1 MVGRQNGLLHTLSDL
16 LEVGVHEWHG
26 VTGLLLDQRLDQVD
40 DDDAVFFLN
49 YLIVH
54 LERVDVLFI

>member
-16 LEVGVHEWHG
+16 LEVGVHEWDG

-49 YLIVH
+49 YLTVH
-54 LERVDVLFI
+54 LEWVGV